1 MEASGGPVGQHS
13 NLATTPDTPGLGG
26 YNPTGSN
33 YLLARSGLEGHLG
46 SFKMY
51 GKPLST
57 KEVLINYNAQS
68 PFFTG
73 ITTPF
78 RLL

>member
-1 MEASGGPVGQHS
+1 MEANGGPVGQHS
-13 NLATTPDTPGLGG
+13 VLSTNSPGLGG
-26 YNPTGSN
+26 YTPTGSN
-33 YLLARSGLEGHLG
+33 YKLARSGLDGHLG

-57 KEVLINYNAQS
+57 KEVLINYNAQR